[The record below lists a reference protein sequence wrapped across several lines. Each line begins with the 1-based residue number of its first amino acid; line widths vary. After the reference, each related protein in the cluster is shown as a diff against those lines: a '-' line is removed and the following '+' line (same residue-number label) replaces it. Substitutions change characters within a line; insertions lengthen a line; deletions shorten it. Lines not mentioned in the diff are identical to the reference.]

1 MRFFRTPKGL
11 LLLVLCGLVAVAAP
25 VEGLRVVAPGLVAAI
40 VVSAAI
46 DGVIL
51 RWRDG
56 RWSLPSGAILT
67 ALIVAMILTSHEP
80 RFVVVSTAVVGVL
93 SKYLIRA
100 GGANVFN
107 PAALALV
114 ATFYLFDTGQSWWG
128 ALPALPTAA
137 VAVLIAGGVF
147 ITDRVNKV
155 PLVLAFLGV
164 YYLCFAVSAFVGR
177 PQHVAE
183 IFRAPDLQASLYF
196 AFFIL
201 TDPPTSPVRHRDQV
215 VCGIIVAAVSYAVF
229 EGLGAAYYLLAGAL
243 AGNAYEA
250 ARRWHA
256 RRQRVASRRVALA
269 HVR

>member
-11 LLLVLCGLVAVAAP
+11 LLLVFAGLVAVAAP
-25 VEGLRVVAPGLVAAI
+25 VEGVRVVAPGLVAAV

-46 DGVIL
+46 DAVIL

-80 RFVVVSTAVVGVL
+80 WFVVVLTSVLGVL

-107 PAALALV
+107 PAALGLV
-114 ATFYLFDTGQSWWG
+114 ATFYVFNTGQSWWG
-128 ALPALPTAA
+128 AMPELPTAA
-137 VAVLIAGGVF
+137 VALLIAGGVF

-155 PLVLAFLGV
+155 PLVLAFLGA
-164 YYLCFAVSAFVGR
+164 YYLCFAVAAFAGQ

-215 VCGIIVAAVSYAVF
+215 VCGVIVALVSYAVF

-243 AGNAYEA
+243 AGNVYET

-256 RRQRVASRRVALA
+256 RRQRVARRPVAFA
-269 HVR
+269 QTR

>member
-25 VEGLRVVAPGLVAAI
+25 VEGLRVVAPGLVAAV

-46 DGVIL
+46 DAVIL

-80 RFVVVSTAVVGVL
+80 TFVVVSTAVVGVL
-93 SKYLIRA
+93 SKYIVRA

-114 ATFYLFDTGQSWWG
+114 ATFYVFDTGQSWWG
-128 ALPALPTAA
+128 ALPALPTAS
-137 VAVLIAGGVF
+137 VALLIAGGVF

-164 YYLCFAVSAFVGR
+164 YYLCFAGSAFVGP

-215 VCGIIVAAVSYAVF
+215 VCGAIVAAASYVVF
-229 EGLGAAYYLLAGAL
+229 EGLGAAHYLLAGAL
-243 AGNAYEA
+243 AGNVYEA

-256 RRQRVASRRVALA
+256 RRQRVVSRPVAVA
-269 HVR
+269 HLR

>member
-11 LLLVLCGLVAVAAP
+11 LLLVLAALAAVAAP
-25 VEGLRVVAPGLVAAI
+25 VEGLRVVAPGLVAA
-40 VVSAAI
+40 VAVSAAI
-46 DGVIL
+46 DAVIL
-51 RWRDG
+51 RWRNG
-56 RWSLPSGAILT
+56 RWELPSGAILT

-80 RFVVVSTAVVGVL
+80 WFVVASTAAIGVV
-93 SKYLIRA
+93 SKYAFRA

-107 PAALALV
+107 PAALGLV
-114 ATFYLFDTGQSWWG
+114 ATFYVFSTGQSWWG
-128 ALPALPTAA
+128 ALPNLPIAA
-137 VAVLIAGGVF
+137 VALLVVSGVF

-164 YYLCFAVSAFVGR
+164 YYLCFAVAAFGGQ

-215 VCGIIVAAVSYAVF
+215 VCGVVAAAVSYAVF

-243 AGNAYEA
+243 AGNVYEA
-250 ARRWHA
+250 ARRWHV
-256 RRQRVASRRVALA
+256 RRQRTMSRAVPVLR
-269 HVR
+269 

>member
-11 LLLVLCGLVAVAAP
+11 LLLILAVLAALAAP

-46 DGVIL
+46 DAVIL

-80 RFVVVSTAVVGVL
+80 WFVVVSTAVVGVL
-93 SKYLIRA
+93 SKYMFRA

-114 ATFYLFDTGQSWWG
+114 ATFYVFNTGQSWWG

-137 VAVLIAGGVF
+137 VALVIAGGLF

-164 YYLCFAVSAFVGR
+164 YYSCFALAAFVG
-177 PQHVAE
+177 PPPHVAE
-183 IFRAPDLQASLYF
+183 IFRAPDLHASLYF

-215 VCGIIVAAVSYAVF
+215 VCGVIAAAVSYAVF

-243 AGNAYEA
+243 AGNVYEA
-250 ARRWHA
+250 VRRWHA
-256 RRQRVASRRVALA
+256 RRERLVRRPVAVAQ
-269 HVR
+269 

>member
-11 LLLVLCGLVAVAAP
+11 LLLVLALLAAVAAP
-25 VEGLRVVAPGLVAAI
+25 VEGLRVVAPGLFAAV

-46 DGVIL
+46 DAVIL

-80 RFVVVSTAVVGVL
+80 WYVVVSTAVVGVV
-93 SKYLIRA
+93 SKYVFRA

-107 PAALALV
+107 PAALALI
-114 ATFYLFDTGQSWWG
+114 ATFYVFDTGQSWWG

-137 VAVLIAGGVF
+137 LALLIAGGLF

-164 YYLCFAVSAFVGR
+164 YYLCFAVAAFVGP

-183 IFRAPDLQASLYF
+183 IFRAPDLHASLYF
-196 AFFIL
+196 ACFIL
-201 TDPPTSPVRHRDQV
+201 TDPPTSPVRHRDQI
-215 VCGIIVAAVSYAVF
+215 VCGVIAAVVGYAVF

-243 AGNAYEA
+243 AGNVYEA
-250 ARRWHA
+250 ARRWRA
-256 RRQRVASRRVALA
+256 RRQRLVGRQVAIA
-269 HVR
+269 H

>member
-1 MRFFRTPKGL
+1 M
-11 LLLVLCGLVAVAAP
+11 AAP
-25 VEGLRVVAPGLVAAI
+25 VEGLRVVGPGLIAAV

-46 DGVIL
+46 DAVIL

-67 ALIVAMILTSHEP
+67 ALIVAMILTSREP
-80 RFVVVSTAVVGVL
+80 WFVIVATAAVGVVS
-93 SKYLIRA
+93 KYIVRA

-114 ATFYLFDTGQSWWG
+114 ATFYVFHTGQSWWG
-128 ALPALPTAA
+128 ALPALPTAW
-137 VAVLIAGGVF
+137 VALVVASGLF

-155 PLVLAFLGV
+155 PLVLAFLVV
-164 YYLCFAVSAFVGR
+164 YYLCFAVAAFVGP

-183 IFRAPDLQASLYF
+183 IFRAPDLHASLYF
-196 AFFIL
+196 AFFLI
-201 TDPPTSPVRHRDQV
+201 TDPPTSPIRHRDQI
-215 VCGIIVAAVSYAVF
+215 VCGVIAAVVSYAVF

-243 AGNAYEA
+243 AGNVYEA

-256 RRQRVASRRVALA
+256 RRQRVVRRPVAVA
-269 HVR
+269 H